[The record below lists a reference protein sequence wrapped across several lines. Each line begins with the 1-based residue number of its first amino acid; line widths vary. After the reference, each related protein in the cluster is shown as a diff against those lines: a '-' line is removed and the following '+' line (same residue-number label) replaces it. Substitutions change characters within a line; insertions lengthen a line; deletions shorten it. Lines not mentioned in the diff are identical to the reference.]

1 PTHSDTLYA
10 AIEMPAGT
18 TLGVPAEHEQRA
30 VYAVEG
36 DVDVDGTPL
45 TDAHM
50 AVVESDAPFSIRARS
65 DAKVMLVGG
74 ARPDG
79 ERFIWW
85 NYVSSSRE
93 RIEAAKATWQAQGFG
108 QVPGEIEFIPLPDR

>member
-1 PTHSDTLYA
+1 MS
-10 AIEMPAGT
+10 AGT
-18 TLGVPAEHEQRA
+18 TISVPPEHEERA

-45 TDAHM
+45 TGTHM
-50 AVVESDAPFSIRARS
+50 AVVESGAAFPIHARS

-85 NYVSSSRE
+85 NFVSSSRE
-93 RIEAAKATWQAQGFG
+93 RIDAAKATWQAQGFG
-108 QVPGEIEFIPLPDR
+108 QVPGETEFIPLPDR